1 MTPPTLV
8 YDGGCRFSS
17 ACARFVNRHIPTPA
31 EVVAW
36 QHADIGVLDLTPEE
50 CTGAVRWVHGE
61 DRAAGPDALARMLV
75 SAGSGWRLLGHVLLA
90 RPVLVV
96 ARPVY
101 RLFAR
106 NGARPP
112 GRAASD

>member
-8 YDGGCRFSS
+8 YDGDCRFCS
-17 ACARFVNRHIPTPA
+17 ACARFVNRRIPTPA

-36 QHADIGVLDLTPEE
+36 QHADIGVLELTPAE
-50 CTGAVRWVHGE
+50 CTEAVRWIHGE
-61 DRAAGPDALARMLV
+61 DRAAGADALARMLV
-75 SAGSGWRLLGHVLLA
+75 SAGSGWRLLGHVLLS

-101 RLFAR
+101 RLIAR
-106 NGARPP
+106 NRARRP
-112 GRAASD
+112 GRVTSS